1 MISPIKPRERFRA
14 SSEQR
19 RIKLWV
25 EKGLGPHS
33 VPRAPMMHAAL
44 RTPGSLA
51 PTSRV
56 GGVARP
62 ARRRFA
68 HVQPRAA
75 ANDAPSRVWHCPPPE
90 KERTASQA
98 ASVLSKLPPHV
109 LETGGLEPST
119 QSPQNQQAY
128 LGSLAERFLP
138 VDLSVRGLRV
148 LNVDPPVFAIPD
160 FVSGAEADALAKL
173 AKGGTKLVR
182 NAKTVDL
189 SAKLPAPMGENM
201 PALAQRLGEL
211 VEDAKKFVRCDGA
224 WLEGSDLTRWAPVG
238 GFTAPPPP
246 GAFAFEMPALC
257 HTAKSK
263 TTDDLPDAFEREA
276 ANEKRYQRRALVR
289 VFLTDPPAE
298 AEAEAEGDSVSKP
311 EMDREAF
318 GAKFVICDVAIA
330 PRKGTAI
337 VTFPSFADGMP
348 DERTAVV
355 MRADVEAPA
364 AWLDLPVAVGLE
376 EGGIRKPVTMA
387 DVTVE
392 KVGEEASVGEAAR
405 DKNRQEWRA
414 NINGGGAGADVSE
427 DVKKKLEELKESGL

>member
-1 MISPIKPRERFRA
+1 MT
-14 SSEQR
+14 
-19 RIKLWV
+19 
-25 EKGLGPHS
+25 HT

-56 GGVARP
+56 GGIARP
-62 ARRRFA
+62 ASLRFA
-68 HVQPRAA
+68 RVKPRAA
-75 ANDAPSRVWHCPPPE
+75 ANDAPARVWHCPPPK

-109 LETGGLEPST
+109 LETGGLDPST

-182 NAKTVDL
+182 NVKTVDL

-211 VEDAKKFVRCDGA
+211 VVDAKAFVRCDGA
-224 WLEGSDLTRWAPVG
+224 WLEGSDLTRWAPDG
-238 GFTAPPPP
+238 GFTSSPPP
-246 GAFAFEMPALC
+246 GAFAFEMPCLC
-257 HTAKSK
+257 HAAKGK
-263 TTDDLPDAFEREA
+263 TTDELPDAFEREA
-276 ANEKRYQRRALVR
+276 ANERRYQRRALVR
-289 VFLTDPPAE
+289 VFLTEPPAE
-298 AEAEAEGDSVSKP
+298 TEAKATTSAAAEAADGKP
-311 EMDREAF
+311 EIDREAF
-318 GAKFVICDVAIA
+318 GAKFSVCDVALA

-337 VTFPSFADGMP
+337 VTFPAFADGMP
-348 DERTAVV
+348 DERALAFV
-355 MRADVEAPA
+355 RAAAEAPA
-364 AWLDLPVAVGLE
+364 AWLDLPIAVGLE

-414 NINGGGAGADVSE
+414 NIDGGGAGADVSE

>member
-1 MISPIKPRERFRA
+1 
-14 SSEQR
+14 
-19 RIKLWV
+19 
-25 EKGLGPHS
+25 
-33 VPRAPMMHAAL
+33 MHAAL

-62 ARRRFA
+62 ARRRFSR
-68 HVQPRAA
+68 VQTRAA

-109 LETGGLEPST
+109 LETGGLDPST

-182 NAKTVDL
+182 NAKTVDM

-211 VEDAKKFVRCDGA
+211 VDDAKKFVRCDGA
-224 WLEGSDLTRWAPVG
+224 WLEGSDLTRWAPEG
-238 GFTAPPPP
+238 GFTSPPPP
-246 GAFAFEMPALC
+246 GAFAFEMPSLC
-257 HTAKSK
+257 HTAKGK

-276 ANEKRYQRRALVR
+276 ANEEKYQRRALVR
-289 VFLTDPPAE
+289 VFLTDPPSASGAAE
-298 AEAEAEGDSVSKP
+298 DDAEGEP

-318 GAKFVICDVAIA
+318 TGKFSICDVAVA
-330 PRKGTAI
+330 PNKGTAI

-348 DERTAVV
+348 DERARLCV
-355 MRADVEAPA
+355 RARAETPV
-364 AWLDLPVAVGLE
+364 AWLDFPIAVGLE

-414 NINGGGAGADVSE
+414 NITGGGAGADVSE

>member
-1 MISPIKPRERFRA
+1 
-14 SSEQR
+14 
-19 RIKLWV
+19 
-25 EKGLGPHS
+25 
-33 VPRAPMMHAAL
+33 MHAAL

-62 ARRRFA
+62 ARRRFSR
-68 HVQPRAA
+68 VQTRAA

-109 LETGGLEPST
+109 LETGGLDPST

-182 NAKTVDL
+182 NAKTVDM

-211 VEDAKKFVRCDGA
+211 VDDAKKFVRCDGA
-224 WLEGSDLTRWAPVG
+224 WLEGSDLTRWAPEG
-238 GFTAPPPP
+238 GFTSPPPP
-246 GAFAFEMPALC
+246 GAFAFEMPSLC
-257 HTAKSK
+257 HTAKGK

-276 ANEKRYQRRALVR
+276 ANEKKYQRRALVR
-289 VFLTDPPAE
+289 VFLTDPPSASG
-298 AEAEAEGDSVSKP
+298 AAADDAEGEP

-318 GAKFVICDVAIA
+318 TGKFSICDVAVA
-330 PRKGTAI
+330 PNKGTAI

-348 DERTAVV
+348 DERARLCV
-355 MRADVEAPA
+355 RARAETPV
-364 AWLDLPVAVGLE
+364 AWLDFPIAVGLE

-414 NINGGGAGADVSE
+414 SITGGGAGADVSE

>member
-1 MISPIKPRERFRA
+1 
-14 SSEQR
+14 
-19 RIKLWV
+19 
-25 EKGLGPHS
+25 
-33 VPRAPMMHAAL
+33 MHAAL

-62 ARRRFA
+62 ARRRFSR
-68 HVQPRAA
+68 VQTRAA

-109 LETGGLEPST
+109 LETGGLDPST

-182 NAKTVDL
+182 NAKTVDM

-211 VEDAKKFVRCDGA
+211 VDDAKKFVRCDGA
-224 WLEGSDLTRWAPVG
+224 WLEGSDLTRWAPEG
-238 GFTAPPPP
+238 GFTSPPPP
-246 GAFAFEMPALC
+246 GAFAFEMPSLC
-257 HTAKSK
+257 HTAKGK

-276 ANEKRYQRRALVR
+276 ANEKKYQRRALVR
-289 VFLTDPPAE
+289 VFLTDPPSASGAAE
-298 AEAEAEGDSVSKP
+298 DDAEGEP

-318 GAKFVICDVAIA
+318 TGKFSICDVAVA
-330 PRKGTAI
+330 PNKGTAI

-348 DERTAVV
+348 DERARLCV
-355 MRADVEAPA
+355 RARAETPV
-364 AWLDLPVAVGLE
+364 AWLDFPIAVGLE

-414 NINGGGAGADVSE
+414 NITGGGAGADVSE

>member
-1 MISPIKPRERFRA
+1 
-14 SSEQR
+14 
-19 RIKLWV
+19 
-25 EKGLGPHS
+25 
-33 VPRAPMMHAAL
+33 MHAAL

-62 ARRRFA
+62 ARRRFSR
-68 HVQPRAA
+68 VQTRAA

-109 LETGGLEPST
+109 LETGGLDPST

-182 NAKTVDL
+182 NAKTVDM

-211 VEDAKKFVRCDGA
+211 VDDAKKFVRCDGA
-224 WLEGSDLTRWAPVG
+224 WLEGSDLTRWAPKG
-238 GFTAPPPP
+238 GFTSPPPP
-246 GAFAFEMPALC
+246 GAFAFEMPSLC
-257 HTAKSK
+257 HTAKGK

-276 ANEKRYQRRALVR
+276 ANEKKYQRRALVR
-289 VFLTDPPAE
+289 VFLSDPPSASGAAE
-298 AEAEAEGDSVSKP
+298 DDSSEGEP

-318 GAKFVICDVAIA
+318 TGKFSICDVAIA
-330 PRKGTAI
+330 PNKGTAI

-348 DERTAVV
+348 DERARLCV
-355 MRADVEAPA
+355 RARAETPV
-364 AWLDLPVAVGLE
+364 AWLDFPIAVGLE

-414 NINGGGAGADVSE
+414 NITGGGAGADVSE

>member
-1 MISPIKPRERFRA
+1 
-14 SSEQR
+14 
-19 RIKLWV
+19 
-25 EKGLGPHS
+25 
-33 VPRAPMMHAAL
+33 MHAAL

-62 ARRRFA
+62 ARRRFSR
-68 HVQPRAA
+68 VQTRAA

-109 LETGGLEPST
+109 LETGGLDPST

-182 NAKTVDL
+182 NAKTVDMY
-189 SAKLPAPMGENM
+189 AKLPAPMGENM

-211 VEDAKKFVRCDGA
+211 VDDAKKFVRCDGA
-224 WLEGSDLTRWAPVG
+224 WLEGSDLTRWAPEG
-238 GFTAPPPP
+238 GFTSPPPP
-246 GAFAFEMPALC
+246 GAFAFEMPSLC
-257 HTAKSK
+257 HTAKGK

-276 ANEKRYQRRALVR
+276 ANEKKYQRRALVR
-289 VFLTDPPAE
+289 VFLTDPPSASGAAE
-298 AEAEAEGDSVSKP
+298 DDTEGEP

-318 GAKFVICDVAIA
+318 VAKFSICDVAIA
-330 PRKGTAI
+330 PNKGTAI

-348 DERTAVV
+348 DERARLCV
-355 MRADVEAPA
+355 RARAETPV
-364 AWLDLPVAVGLE
+364 AWLDFPIAVGLE

-405 DKNRQEWRA
+405 DKNRQEWRE
-414 NINGGGAGADVSE
+414 NITGGGAGADVSE

>member
-1 MISPIKPRERFRA
+1 
-14 SSEQR
+14 
-19 RIKLWV
+19 
-25 EKGLGPHS
+25 
-33 VPRAPMMHAAL
+33 MMHAAL

-51 PTSRV
+51 LTSRV

-62 ARRRFA
+62 TRRRFA
-68 HVQPRAA
+68 RVQPRAA

-238 GFTAPPPP
+238 GFTDPPPP
-246 GAFAFEMPALC
+246 GAFAFEMPALREIT
-257 HTAKSK
+257 HQHSPGASNVSTPVKTGAGPASPEVSTPKSTPGAPSPWSGVAEV
-263 TTDDLPDAFEREA
+263 TTPGGSKVLAYD
-276 ANEKRYQRRALVR
+276 ALV
-289 VFLTDPPAE
+289 
-298 AEAEAEGDSVSKP
+298 K
-311 EMDREAF
+311 MD
-318 GAKFVICDVAIA
+318 
-330 PRKGTAI
+330 GTAGI
-337 VTFPSFADGMP
+337 DMARKESYLSEGEFKTVFGM
-348 DERTAVV
+348 ERTAFDALAEWK
-355 MRADVEAPA
+355 RKDAKKK
-364 AWLDLPVAVGLE
+364 VGLF
-376 EGGIRKPVTMA
+376 
-387 DVTVE
+387 
-392 KVGEEASVGEAAR
+392 
-405 DKNRQEWRA
+405 
-414 NINGGGAGADVSE
+414 
-427 DVKKKLEELKESGL
+427 

>member
-1 MISPIKPRERFRA
+1 
-14 SSEQR
+14 
-19 RIKLWV
+19 
-25 EKGLGPHS
+25 
-33 VPRAPMMHAAL
+33 MHAAL

-62 ARRRFA
+62 ARRRFS
-68 HVQPRAA
+68 HVQTRAA

-109 LETGGLEPST
+109 LETGGLDPST

-182 NAKTVDL
+182 NAKTVDM

-211 VEDAKKFVRCDGA
+211 VDDAKKFVRCDGA
-224 WLEGSDLTRWAPVG
+224 WLEGSDLTRWAPEG
-238 GFTAPPPP
+238 GFTSPPPP
-246 GAFAFEMPALC
+246 GAFAFEMPSLC
-257 HTAKSK
+257 HTAKGK

-276 ANEKRYQRRALVR
+276 ANEKKYQRRALVR
-289 VFLTDPPAE
+289 VFLSDPPSASG
-298 AEAEAEGDSVSKP
+298 AAADDAEGEP

-318 GAKFVICDVAIA
+318 TGKFSICDVAIA
-330 PRKGTAI
+330 PNKGTAI

-348 DERTAVV
+348 DERARLCV
-355 MRADVEAPA
+355 RARAETPV
-364 AWLDLPVAVGLE
+364 AWLDFPIAVGLE

-414 NINGGGAGADVSE
+414 NITGGGAGADVSE

>member
-1 MISPIKPRERFRA
+1 MWLSSPK
-14 SSEQR
+14 
-19 RIKLWV
+19 
-25 EKGLGPHS
+25 
-33 VPRAPMMHAAL
+33 
-44 RTPGSLA
+44 
-51 PTSRV
+51 
-56 GGVARP
+56 
-62 ARRRFA
+62 
-68 HVQPRAA
+68 
-75 ANDAPSRVWHCPPPE
+75 N
-90 KERTASQA
+90 TASR

-238 GFTAPPPP
+238 GFTDPPPP

-257 HTAKSK
+257 HAAKSK

-298 AEAEAEGDSVSKP
+298 AEAEAEAEGDSVSKP

-337 VTFPSFADGMP
+337 VTSRRGRCRTSERRSGCAPTRRRRRRGWTCPSRWASGGHPQARDDGGR
-348 DERTAVV
+348 DRGE
-355 MRADVEAPA
+355 
-364 AWLDLPVAVGLE
+364 
-376 EGGIRKPVTMA
+376 
-387 DVTVE
+387 
-392 KVGEEASVGEAAR
+392 GEEASGEGGTKTGRSGAR
-405 DKNRQEWRA
+405 T
-414 NINGGGAGADVSE
+414 
-427 DVKKKLEELKESGL
+427 

>member
-1 MISPIKPRERFRA
+1 
-14 SSEQR
+14 
-19 RIKLWV
+19 
-25 EKGLGPHS
+25 
-33 VPRAPMMHAAL
+33 MMHAAL

-51 PTSRV
+51 LTSRV

-62 ARRRFA
+62 TRRRFA
-68 HVQPRAA
+68 RVQPRAA

-109 LETGGLEPST
+109 METGGLEPST

-182 NAKTVDL
+182 NAKTVDM

-211 VEDAKKFVRCDGA
+211 VDDAKKFVRCDGA
-224 WLEGSDLTRWAPVG
+224 WLEGSDLTRWAPEG
-238 GFTAPPPP
+238 GFTSPPPP
-246 GAFAFEMPALC
+246 GAFAFEMSSLC
-257 HTAKSK
+257 HTAKGK

-276 ANEKRYQRRALVR
+276 ANEKKYQRRALVR
-289 VFLTDPPAE
+289 VFLTDPPSASG
-298 AEAEAEGDSVSKP
+298 AAADDAEGEP

-318 GAKFVICDVAIA
+318 IGKFSICDVAIA
-330 PRKGTAI
+330 PNKGTAI

-348 DERTAVV
+348 DERARLCV
-355 MRADVEAPA
+355 RARAETPV
-364 AWLDLPVAVGLE
+364 AWLDFPIAVGLE

-414 NINGGGAGADVSE
+414 NITGGGAGADVSE

>member
-1 MISPIKPRERFRA
+1 
-14 SSEQR
+14 
-19 RIKLWV
+19 
-25 EKGLGPHS
+25 
-33 VPRAPMMHAAL
+33 MHAAL

-62 ARRRFA
+62 ARRRFSR
-68 HVQPRAA
+68 VQTRAA

-109 LETGGLEPST
+109 LETGGLDPST

-182 NAKTVDL
+182 NAKTVDM

-211 VEDAKKFVRCDGA
+211 VDDAKKFVRCDGA
-224 WLEGSDLTRWAPVG
+224 WLEGSDLTRWAPEG
-238 GFTAPPPP
+238 GFTSPPPP
-246 GAFAFEMPALC
+246 GAFAFEMPSLC
-257 HTAKSK
+257 HTAKGK

-276 ANEKRYQRRALVR
+276 ANEKKYQRRALVR
-289 VFLTDPPAE
+289 VFLTDPPSASGAAE
-298 AEAEAEGDSVSKP
+298 DDSSEGEP

-318 GAKFVICDVAIA
+318 TGKFSICDVAIA
-330 PRKGTAI
+330 PNKGTAI

-348 DERTAVV
+348 DERARLCV
-355 MRADVEAPA
+355 RARAETPV
-364 AWLDLPVAVGLE
+364 AWLDFPIAVGLE

-414 NINGGGAGADVSE
+414 NITGGGAGADVSE

>member
-1 MISPIKPRERFRA
+1 
-14 SSEQR
+14 
-19 RIKLWV
+19 
-25 EKGLGPHS
+25 
-33 VPRAPMMHAAL
+33 MHAAL

-62 ARRRFA
+62 ARRRFSR
-68 HVQPRAA
+68 VQTRAA

-109 LETGGLEPST
+109 LETGGLDPST

-182 NAKTVDL
+182 NAKTVDM

-211 VEDAKKFVRCDGA
+211 VDDAKKFVRCDGA
-224 WLEGSDLTRWAPVG
+224 WLEGSDLTRWAPEG
-238 GFTAPPPP
+238 GFTSPPPP
-246 GAFAFEMPALC
+246 GAFAFEMPSLC
-257 HTAKSK
+257 HTAKGK

-276 ANEKRYQRRALVR
+276 ANEKKYQRRALVR
-289 VFLTDPPAE
+289 VFLTDPPSASG
-298 AEAEAEGDSVSKP
+298 AAADDAEGEP

-318 GAKFVICDVAIA
+318 TGKFSICDVAVA
-330 PRKGTAI
+330 PNKGTAI

-348 DERTAVV
+348 DERARLCV
-355 MRADVEAPA
+355 RARAETPV
-364 AWLDLPVAVGLE
+364 AWLDFPIAVGLE

-414 NINGGGAGADVSE
+414 NITGGGAGADVSE

>member
-1 MISPIKPRERFRA
+1 
-14 SSEQR
+14 
-19 RIKLWV
+19 
-25 EKGLGPHS
+25 
-33 VPRAPMMHAAL
+33 MHAAL

-62 ARRRFA
+62 ARRRFSR
-68 HVQPRAA
+68 VQTRAA

-109 LETGGLEPST
+109 LETGGLDPST

-182 NAKTVDL
+182 NAKTVDM

-211 VEDAKKFVRCDGA
+211 VDDAKKFVRCDGA
-224 WLEGSDLTRWAPVG
+224 WLEGSDLTRWAPEG
-238 GFTAPPPP
+238 GFTSPPPP
-246 GAFAFEMPALC
+246 GAFAFEMPSLC
-257 HTAKSK
+257 HTAKGK

-276 ANEKRYQRRALVR
+276 ANEKKYQRRALVR
-289 VFLTDPPAE
+289 VFLTDPESASKSKAE
-298 AEAEAEGDSVSKP
+298 DDSSEGEP

-318 GAKFVICDVAIA
+318 TGKFSICDVAIA
-330 PRKGTAI
+330 PNKGTAI

-348 DERTAVV
+348 DERARLCV
-355 MRADVEAPA
+355 RARAETPV
-364 AWLDLPVAVGLE
+364 AWLDFPIAVGLE

-414 NINGGGAGADVSE
+414 NITGGGAGADVSE

>member
-1 MISPIKPRERFRA
+1 
-14 SSEQR
+14 
-19 RIKLWV
+19 
-25 EKGLGPHS
+25 
-33 VPRAPMMHAAL
+33 MHAAL

-56 GGVARP
+56 GGVAPP
-62 ARRRFA
+62 ARRRFSR
-68 HVQPRAA
+68 VQTRAA

-109 LETGGLEPST
+109 LETGGLDPST

-182 NAKTVDL
+182 NAKTVDM

-211 VEDAKKFVRCDGA
+211 VDDAKKFVRCDGA
-224 WLEGSDLTRWAPVG
+224 WLEGSDLTRWAPEG
-238 GFTAPPPP
+238 GFTSPPPP
-246 GAFAFEMPALC
+246 GAFAFEMPSLC
-257 HTAKSK
+257 HTAKGK

-276 ANEKRYQRRALVR
+276 ANEKKYQRRALVR
-289 VFLTDPPAE
+289 VFLTDPPASGA
-298 AEAEAEGDSVSKP
+298 AEDDAEGVS
-311 EMDREAF
+311 EIDREAF
-318 GAKFVICDVAIA
+318 SAKFSICDVAIA
-330 PRKGTAI
+330 PKKGTAI

-348 DERTAVV
+348 DERALVCV
-355 MRADVEAPA
+355 RAQAETPA
-364 AWLDLPVAVGLE
+364 AWLDFPVAVGLE

-414 NINGGGAGADVSE
+414 NISGGGAGADVSE

>member
-1 MISPIKPRERFRA
+1 
-14 SSEQR
+14 
-19 RIKLWV
+19 
-25 EKGLGPHS
+25 
-33 VPRAPMMHAAL
+33 MHAAL

-62 ARRRFA
+62 ARRRFSR
-68 HVQPRAA
+68 VQTRAA

-182 NAKTVDL
+182 NAKTVDM

-211 VEDAKKFVRCDGA
+211 VDDAKKFVRCDGA
-224 WLEGSDLTRWAPVG
+224 WLEGSDLTRWAPEG
-238 GFTAPPPP
+238 GFTSPPPP
-246 GAFAFEMPALC
+246 GAFAFEMPSLC
-257 HTAKSK
+257 HTAKGK

-276 ANEKRYQRRALVR
+276 ANEKKYQRRALVR
-289 VFLTDPPAE
+289 VFLTDPPSASG
-298 AEAEAEGDSVSKP
+298 AAADDAEGEP

-318 GAKFVICDVAIA
+318 TGKFSICDVAIA
-330 PRKGTAI
+330 PNKGTAI

-348 DERTAVV
+348 DERARLCV
-355 MRADVEAPA
+355 RARAETPV
-364 AWLDLPVAVGLE
+364 AWLDFPIAVGLE

-414 NINGGGAGADVSE
+414 SITGGGAGADVSE

>member
-1 MISPIKPRERFRA
+1 
-14 SSEQR
+14 
-19 RIKLWV
+19 
-25 EKGLGPHS
+25 
-33 VPRAPMMHAAL
+33 MMHAAL

-51 PTSRV
+51 LTSRV

-62 ARRRFA
+62 TRRRFA
-68 HVQPRAA
+68 RVQPRAA

-201 PALAQRLGEL
+201 PALAEAGEL
-211 VEDAKKFVRCDGA
+211 VEEVPVRCDGA
-224 WLEGSDLTRWAPVG
+224 WLEGFELTRWAPSG
-238 GFTAPPPP
+238 ASPTPPWARSRSRCPRCATP
-246 GAFAFEMPALC
+246 
-257 HTAKSK
+257 
-263 TTDDLPDAFEREA
+263 
-276 ANEKRYQRRALVR
+276 RRARPRTTCRTRSSARRRTRNGTSAARSCGV
-289 VFLTDPPAE
+289 LTDP
-298 AEAEAEGDSVSKP
+298 
-311 EMDREAF
+311 R
-318 GAKFVICDVAIA
+318 
-330 PRKGTAI
+330 R
-337 VTFPSFADGMP
+337 
-348 DERTAVV
+348 R
-355 MRADVEAPA
+355 RR
-364 AWLDLPVAVGLE
+364 L
-376 EGGIRKPVTMA
+376 
-387 DVTVE
+387 
-392 KVGEEASVGEAAR
+392 
-405 DKNRQEWRA
+405 
-414 NINGGGAGADVSE
+414 GGGGGR
-427 DVKKKLEELKESGL
+427 LGF

>member
-1 MISPIKPRERFRA
+1 
-14 SSEQR
+14 
-19 RIKLWV
+19 
-25 EKGLGPHS
+25 
-33 VPRAPMMHAAL
+33 MMHAAL

-51 PTSRV
+51 LTSRV

-62 ARRRFA
+62 TRRRFA
-68 HVQPRAA
+68 RVQPRAA

-182 NAKTVDL
+182 NAKTVDM

-211 VEDAKKFVRCDGA
+211 VDDAKKFVRCDGA
-224 WLEGSDLTRWAPVG
+224 WLEGSDLTRWAPEG
-238 GFTAPPPP
+238 GFTSPPPP
-246 GAFAFEMPALC
+246 GAFAFEMSSLC
-257 HTAKSK
+257 HTAKGK

-276 ANEKRYQRRALVR
+276 ANEKKYQRRALVR
-289 VFLTDPPAE
+289 VFLTDPPSASG
-298 AEAEAEGDSVSKP
+298 AAADDAEGEP

-318 GAKFVICDVAIA
+318 IGKFSICDVAIA
-330 PRKGTAI
+330 PNKGTAI

-348 DERTAVV
+348 DERARLCV
-355 MRADVEAPA
+355 RARAETPV
-364 AWLDLPVAVGLE
+364 AWLDFPIAVGLE

-414 NINGGGAGADVSE
+414 NITGGGAGADVSE

>member
-1 MISPIKPRERFRA
+1 MA
-14 SSEQR
+14 
-19 RIKLWV
+19 
-25 EKGLGPHS
+25 HS

-56 GGVARP
+56 GRIALP
-62 ARRRFA
+62 ARRRVA
-68 HVQPRAA
+68 RVQPRAA
-75 ANDAPSRVWHCPPPE
+75 ADDAPARVWHCPPPK

-160 FVSGAEADALAKL
+160 FVSVAEADALAKL

-182 NAKTVDL
+182 NVKTVDL

-211 VEDAKKFVRCDGA
+211 VDDAKAFVRCDGA
-224 WLEGSDLTRWAPVG
+224 WLEGSDLTRWAPDG
-238 GFTAPPPP
+238 GFTSPPPP
-246 GAFAFEMPALC
+246 GAFAFEMPCLC
-257 HTAKSK
+257 HAAKGK
-263 TTDDLPDAFEREA
+263 TTDELPDAFEREA
-276 ANEKRYQRRALVR
+276 ANERRYQRRALVR
-289 VFLTDPPAE
+289 VFLTEPPPLAE
-298 AEAEAEGDSVSKP
+298 ANGDEATRGDDASANEKP
-311 EMDREAF
+311 DEIDREAF
-318 GAKFVICDVAIA
+318 AAKFSVCDVALA
-330 PRKGTAI
+330 PKKGTAI
-337 VTFPSFADGMP
+337 VTFPAFADGMP
-348 DERTAVV
+348 DERALALI
-355 MRADVEAPA
+355 RAAAEAPA
-364 AWLDLPVAVGLE
+364 AWLDLPVSVGLE

-414 NINGGGAGADVSE
+414 NIDGGGAGAGADVSE

>member
-1 MISPIKPRERFRA
+1 
-14 SSEQR
+14 
-19 RIKLWV
+19 
-25 EKGLGPHS
+25 
-33 VPRAPMMHAAL
+33 MHAAL

-62 ARRRFA
+62 ARRRFSR
-68 HVQPRAA
+68 VQTRAA

-109 LETGGLEPST
+109 LETGGLDPST

-182 NAKTVDL
+182 NAKTVDM

-211 VEDAKKFVRCDGA
+211 VDDAKKFVRCDGA
-224 WLEGSDLTRWAPVG
+224 WLEGSDLTRWAPEG
-238 GFTAPPPP
+238 GFTSPPPP
-246 GAFAFEMPALC
+246 GAFAFEMPSLC
-257 HTAKSK
+257 HTAKGK

-276 ANEKRYQRRALVR
+276 ANEKKYQRRALVR
-289 VFLTDPPAE
+289 VFLTDPPSASGAAE
-298 AEAEAEGDSVSKP
+298 DDAEGEP

-318 GAKFVICDVAIA
+318 TGKFSICDVAIA
-330 PRKGTAI
+330 PNKGTAI

-348 DERTAVV
+348 DERARLCV
-355 MRADVEAPA
+355 RARAETPV
-364 AWLDLPVAVGLE
+364 AWLDFPIAVGLE

-414 NINGGGAGADVSE
+414 NITGGGAGADVSE

>member
-1 MISPIKPRERFRA
+1 
-14 SSEQR
+14 
-19 RIKLWV
+19 
-25 EKGLGPHS
+25 
-33 VPRAPMMHAAL
+33 MHAAL

-62 ARRRFA
+62 ARRRFSR
-68 HVQPRAA
+68 VQTRAA

-109 LETGGLEPST
+109 LETGGLDPST

-182 NAKTVDL
+182 NAKTVDM

-211 VEDAKKFVRCDGA
+211 VDDAKKFVRCDGA
-224 WLEGSDLTRWAPVG
+224 WLEGSDLTRWAPEG
-238 GFTAPPPP
+238 GFTSPPPP
-246 GAFAFEMPALC
+246 GAFAFEMPSLC
-257 HTAKSK
+257 HTAKGK

-276 ANEKRYQRRALVR
+276 ANEKKYQRRALVR
-289 VFLTDPPAE
+289 VFLTDPPSASG
-298 AEAEAEGDSVSKP
+298 AAADDAEGEP

-318 GAKFVICDVAIA
+318 TGKFSICDVAIA
-330 PRKGTAI
+330 PNKGTAI

-348 DERTAVV
+348 DERARLCV
-355 MRADVEAPA
+355 RARAETPV
-364 AWLDLPVAVGLE
+364 AWLDFPIAVGLE

-414 NINGGGAGADVSE
+414 NITGGGAGADVSE

>member
-1 MISPIKPRERFRA
+1 
-14 SSEQR
+14 
-19 RIKLWV
+19 
-25 EKGLGPHS
+25 
-33 VPRAPMMHAAL
+33 MHAAL

-62 ARRRFA
+62 ARRRFSR
-68 HVQPRAA
+68 VQTRAA

-109 LETGGLEPST
+109 LETGGLDPST

-182 NAKTVDL
+182 NAKTVDM

-211 VEDAKKFVRCDGA
+211 VDDAKKFVRCDGA
-224 WLEGSDLTRWAPVG
+224 WLEGSDLTRWAPEG
-238 GFTAPPPP
+238 GFTSPPPP
-246 GAFAFEMPALC
+246 GAVAFEMPSLC
-257 HTAKSK
+257 HTAKGK

-276 ANEKRYQRRALVR
+276 ANEKKYQRRALVR
-289 VFLTDPPAE
+289 VFLTDPPSASG
-298 AEAEAEGDSVSKP
+298 AAADDAEGEP

-318 GAKFVICDVAIA
+318 TGKFSICDVAIA
-330 PRKGTAI
+330 PNKGTAI

-348 DERTAVV
+348 DERARLCV
-355 MRADVEAPA
+355 RARAETPV
-364 AWLDLPVAVGLE
+364 AWLDFPIAVGLE

-414 NINGGGAGADVSE
+414 NITGGGAGADVSE

>member
-1 MISPIKPRERFRA
+1 
-14 SSEQR
+14 
-19 RIKLWV
+19 
-25 EKGLGPHS
+25 
-33 VPRAPMMHAAL
+33 MHAAL

-62 ARRRFA
+62 ARRRFSR
-68 HVQPRAA
+68 VQTRAA

-109 LETGGLEPST
+109 LETGGLDPST

-182 NAKTVDL
+182 NAKTVDM

-211 VEDAKKFVRCDGA
+211 VDDAKKFVRCDGA
-224 WLEGSDLTRWAPVG
+224 WLEGSDLTRWAPEG
-238 GFTAPPPP
+238 GFTSPPPP
-246 GAFAFEMPALC
+246 GAFAFEMPSLC
-257 HTAKSK
+257 HTAKGK

-276 ANEKRYQRRALVR
+276 ANEKKYQRRALVR
-289 VFLTDPPAE
+289 VFLSDPPSASG
-298 AEAEAEGDSVSKP
+298 AAADDAEGEP

-318 GAKFVICDVAIA
+318 TGKFSICDVAIA
-330 PRKGTAI
+330 PNKGTAI

-348 DERTAVV
+348 DERARLCV
-355 MRADVEAPA
+355 RARAETPV
-364 AWLDLPVAVGLE
+364 AWLDFPIAVGLE

-414 NINGGGAGADVSE
+414 NITGGGAGADVSE

>member
-1 MISPIKPRERFRA
+1 
-14 SSEQR
+14 
-19 RIKLWV
+19 
-25 EKGLGPHS
+25 
-33 VPRAPMMHAAL
+33 MHAAL

-62 ARRRFA
+62 ARRRFSR
-68 HVQPRAA
+68 VQTRAA

-109 LETGGLEPST
+109 LETGGLDPST

-182 NAKTVDL
+182 NAKTVDM

-211 VEDAKKFVRCDGA
+211 VDDAKKFVRCDGA
-224 WLEGSDLTRWAPVG
+224 WLEGSDLTRWAPEG
-238 GFTAPPPP
+238 GFTSPPPP
-246 GAFAFEMPALC
+246 GAFAFEMPSLC
-257 HTAKSK
+257 HTAKGK

-276 ANEKRYQRRALVR
+276 ANEKKYQRRALVR
-289 VFLTDPPAE
+289 VFLTDPPSASGAAE
-298 AEAEAEGDSVSKP
+298 DAAEGEP

-318 GAKFVICDVAIA
+318 TGKFSICDVAIA
-330 PRKGTAI
+330 PNKGTAI

-348 DERTAVV
+348 DERARLCV
-355 MRADVEAPA
+355 RARAETPV
-364 AWLDLPVAVGLE
+364 AWLDFPIAVGLE

-414 NINGGGAGADVSE
+414 NITGGGAGADVSE

>member
-1 MISPIKPRERFRA
+1 
-14 SSEQR
+14 
-19 RIKLWV
+19 
-25 EKGLGPHS
+25 
-33 VPRAPMMHAAL
+33 MHAAL

-62 ARRRFA
+62 ARRRFSR
-68 HVQPRAA
+68 VQTRAA

-109 LETGGLEPST
+109 LETGGLDPST

-182 NAKTVDL
+182 NAKTVDM

-211 VEDAKKFVRCDGA
+211 VDDAKKFVRCDGA
-224 WLEGSDLTRWAPVG
+224 WLEGSDLTRWAPEG
-238 GFTAPPPP
+238 GFTSPPPP
-246 GAFAFEMPALC
+246 GAFAFEMPSLC
-257 HTAKSK
+257 HTAKGK

-276 ANEKRYQRRALVR
+276 ANEKKYQRRALVR
-289 VFLTDPPAE
+289 VFLSDPPSASGAAE
-298 AEAEAEGDSVSKP
+298 DDSSEGEP

-318 GAKFVICDVAIA
+318 TGKFSICDVAIA
-330 PRKGTAI
+330 PNKGTAI

-348 DERTAVV
+348 DERARLCV
-355 MRADVEAPA
+355 RARAETPV
-364 AWLDLPVAVGLE
+364 AWLDFPIAVGLE

-414 NINGGGAGADVSE
+414 NITGGGAGADVSE

>member
-1 MISPIKPRERFRA
+1 
-14 SSEQR
+14 
-19 RIKLWV
+19 
-25 EKGLGPHS
+25 
-33 VPRAPMMHAAL
+33 MHAAL

-62 ARRRFA
+62 ARRRFSR
-68 HVQPRAA
+68 VQTRAA

-109 LETGGLEPST
+109 LETGGLDPST

-182 NAKTVDL
+182 NAKTVDM

-211 VEDAKKFVRCDGA
+211 VDDAKKFVRCDGA
-224 WLEGSDLTRWAPVG
+224 WLEGSDLTRWAPEG
-238 GFTAPPPP
+238 GFTSPPPP
-246 GAFAFEMPALC
+246 GAFAFEMPSLC
-257 HTAKSK
+257 HTAKGK

-276 ANEKRYQRRALVR
+276 ANEKKYQRRALVR
-289 VFLTDPPAE
+289 VFLTDPPSASG
-298 AEAEAEGDSVSKP
+298 AAADDAEGEP

-318 GAKFVICDVAIA
+318 TGKFSICDVAIA
-330 PRKGTAI
+330 PNKGTAI

-348 DERTAVV
+348 DERARLCV
-355 MRADVEAPA
+355 RARAETPV
-364 AWLDLPVAVGLE
+364 AWLDFPIAVGLE